1 MTTRDKYADTSEDTL
16 IDIAVLANDYD
27 IIQGLDPTTVTLIT
41 EPKNGVAE
49 VQPDGTIRYTPDLH
63 FSGDDTFLY
72 TVSDVDGISS
82 PPARVN
88 ITVTAVPDPP
98 ILTVAD
104 VEQEEPG
111 TPIPLNIASALVDED
126 ESETLS
132 ILIEGL
138 PEGATLSAGQVN
150 VDGSYTLLS
159 EELDGLSMIPPPVNA
174 QNFTLTITATAT
186 ESSNGES
193 ASTQATQLVVVNS
206 PPVVEDQAFTV
217 DENSAN
223 GTVVGTV
230 AATDPDEGDTLTFA
244 ILGGT
249 GAFAIDLDSGEI
261 TVADSAQLD
270 YEVTQSFALDVQVT
284 DSTGQSDTAIVTIDI
299 GDVGELTKLLDRAE
313 MVFGAMF
320 YDRRGRVSK
329 VNGQVVNISAEAL
342 NGPIYAVVESISDPN
357 VTVRNADG
365 LLDGKPYYDV
375 TPHMTDGTLQ
385 PGESTSSWT
394 FIFTNSRLARFDFV
408 ICFYGEGSAAYRPV
422 VGDQVFTVDENS
434 EDGTV
439 VGTVTAS
446 DPDAGDS
453 LTYAILGGTGAFSVD
468 PDSGEL
474 SVLDAAQL
482 DYEST
487 QSFDLDVEV
496 TDSGGLADSALVTVM
511 LNDVAELTLLE
522 EQARIVYSAMFHDR
536 RGRVSK
542 VNGHVESLSTET
554 LTAPLYAVVNSIS
567 DPSVTLAN
575 GDSLLDG
582 KPYFDVSPLME
593 NGRLEPGT
601 STPSWALV
609 FDNPRLARFDVEVV
623 FYTMA
628 FAPSPALLVANQ
640 APLVADQAFGV
651 AENSPVG
658 TVIGTVAATDPD
670 SSDTLTFGLA
680 DGTEWLAIDPHT
692 GELTVADPVPLDF
705 EAAESLAV
713 SVEVT
718 DPEGLSATAVATI
731 GLPGVNEAPVVSDQ
745 TFSVNE
751 NSPSGTGVGSVAA
764 SDPDAGDTVTFS
776 LVGGTG
782 AFAIG
787 ADSGEIRVADG
798 GQLDFETSPSFDLD
812 VAVTDAAGLTSAA
825 VATVELANRNE
836 PPVVEDQGF
845 TVAENSANGAVVGTV
860 ATSDPDAGDTVTFSL
875 VGGTGAFA
883 VNESGGV
890 TVADASQLDFETT
903 PSFSLDVDVTDRKA

>member
-150 VDGSYTLLS
+150 VDGSYTLLP

-342 NGPIYAVVESISDPN
+342 NGP
-357 VTVRNADG
+357 
-365 LLDGKPYYDV
+365 
-375 TPHMTDGTLQ
+375 
-385 PGESTSSWT
+385 STRWW
-394 FIFTNSRLARFDFV
+394 R
-408 ICFYGEGSAAYRPV
+408 
-422 VGDQVFTVDENS
+422 
-434 EDGTV
+434 
-439 VGTVTAS
+439 
-446 DPDAGDS
+446 
-453 LTYAILGGTGAFSVD
+453 AF
-468 PDSGEL
+468 
-474 SVLDAAQL
+474 
-482 DYEST
+482 
-487 QSFDLDVEV
+487 
-496 TDSGGLADSALVTVM
+496 
-511 LNDVAELTLLE
+511 
-522 EQARIVYSAMFHDR
+522 RIR
-536 RGRVSK
+536 
-542 VNGHVESLSTET
+542 
-554 LTAPLYAVVNSIS
+554 
-567 DPSVTLAN
+567 
-575 GDSLLDG
+575 
-582 KPYFDVSPLME
+582 
-593 NGRLEPGT
+593 
-601 STPSWALV
+601 
-609 FDNPRLARFDVEVV
+609 
-623 FYTMA
+623 
-628 FAPSPALLVANQ
+628 
-640 APLVADQAFGV
+640 
-651 AENSPVG
+651 
-658 TVIGTVAATDPD
+658 
-670 SSDTLTFGLA
+670 
-680 DGTEWLAIDPHT
+680 
-692 GELTVADPVPLDF
+692 
-705 EAAESLAV
+705 
-713 SVEVT
+713 
-718 DPEGLSATAVATI
+718 
-731 GLPGVNEAPVVSDQ
+731 
-745 TFSVNE
+745 
-751 NSPSGTGVGSVAA
+751 
-764 SDPDAGDTVTFS
+764 
-776 LVGGTG
+776 
-782 AFAIG
+782 
-787 ADSGEIRVADG
+787 
-798 GQLDFETSPSFDLD
+798 TSP
-812 VAVTDAAGLTSAA
+812 
-825 VATVELANRNE
+825 
-836 PPVVEDQGF
+836 
-845 TVAENSANGAVVGTV
+845 
-860 ATSDPDAGDTVTFSL
+860 
-875 VGGTGAFA
+875 
-883 VNESGGV
+883 
-890 TVADASQLDFETT
+890 
-903 PSFSLDVDVTDRKA
+903 